1 MKTKIKDVSNVIEV
15 TDIYLR
21 LIGMRKDLIQS
32 YRLSGVTLKFDKDVD
47 KIITLSFDEK
57 ALLFLIELIEKSKNE
72 VRICS
77 IHFTRIGT
85 DTLIV
90 YKFNKDGKLDTY
102 VDEEHTIYYEYFN
115 NGRLKNITTEYKKE
129 NLTSYIS
136 FDYETNTC
144 NVRLARMTDF
154 GKMYIGKT
162 VSFKIDHE
170 PSPIK
175 HVTNF
180 DNNLLEPISFIN
192 FDVINSYEDEE

>member
-15 TDIYLR
+15 TNNYLR

-32 YRLSGVTLKFDKDVD
+32 YRLSGVTLKFDKDVN

-57 ALLFLIELIEKSKNE
+57 TLLFLIELIEKSKNE
-72 VRICS
+72 VKVNS

-85 DTLIV
+85 ETLIV
-90 YKFNKDGKLDTY
+90 YKFNKNGKLDTY
-102 VDEEHTIYYEYFN
+102 IDEEHTIYYEYFN
-115 NGRLKNITTEYKKE
+115 NGKLKEITTEYKNE

-136 FDYETNTC
+136 FNYETNTC
-144 NVRLARMTDF
+144 SVRLARMTDL
-154 GKMYIGKT
+154 GKKYIGKT

-170 PSPIK
+170 PCPIK

-180 DNNLLEPISFIN
+180 DNNLLEPITFLN
-192 FDVINSYEDEE
+192 FDVINSYEYEE

>member
-1 MKTKIKDVSNVIEV
+1 METKIKNVSNVIEV

-21 LIGMRKDLIQS
+21 TIGMRKDLIQS
-32 YRLSGVTLKFDKDVD
+32 YRLSGVTLEFDKDVD

-57 ALLFLIELIEKSKNE
+57 TLLFLIELIEKSKNE
-72 VRICS
+72 VKVNS

-85 DTLIV
+85 ETLIV
-90 YKFNKDGKLDTY
+90 FKFNKDGKLDTY
-102 VDEEHTIYYEYFN
+102 TDEEHTIYYNYFN
-115 NGRLKNITTEYKKE
+115 NGKLKEITTEYKKE

-136 FDYETNTC
+136 FNYETNTC
-144 NVRLARMTDF
+144 SVRLARMTDF

-162 VSFKIDHE
+162 VSFKLDHE
-170 PSPIK
+170 PCPLK

-192 FDVINSYEDEE
+192 FDVIKVDENEE